1 VAAVDDRKPNRADQ
15 AGLIEW
21 VFLDVGNVLYND
33 DPQNFEG
40 YRFVFESIRRR
51 LPDYSFADL
60 LAEREEWAKTGA
72 DFILSKI
79 VRRLFPETD
88 PKSIFGPLRER
99 IIETYERNNILNDGA
114 HTVLQQLRSRWR
126 LGIIAN
132 QPPQC
137 RDSLIRRGLFDFFE
151 IVAIS
156 DELDLHKPDVRLY
169 EWALKQ
175 AGCDPARTVM
185 VGDRRDNDIAPAKS
199 VAMRAVLLTWPDC
212 RSRGW
217 NPDDPLAQAYLDSC
231 DRIPLFSA
239 VPVGPDPDATA
250 ITLHGLPAAIGK
262 LSDEGK

>member
-1 VAAVDDRKPNRADQ
+1 M
-15 AGLIEW
+15 IEW

-40 YRFVFESIRRR
+40 YRFVFEAIRRR
-51 LPDYSFADL
+51 LPEYSFAEM

-72 DFILSKI
+72 DFILRKI
-79 VRRLFPETD
+79 VRRLLPETD

-99 IIETYERNNILNDGA
+99 FVESYDQNNILNDGA
-114 HTVLQQLRSRWR
+114 REVLERLRSRWR

-132 QPPQC
+132 QPPEC
-137 RDSLIRRGLFDFFE
+137 RHSLVRRGLFEFFDV
-151 IVAIS
+151 VAIS
-156 DELDLHKPDVRLY
+156 DELELHKPDVRLY

-175 AGCDPARTVM
+175 SGCDPSRTVM
-185 VGDRRDNDIAPAKS
+185 VGDRRDNDISPAKS
-199 VAMRAVLLTWPDC
+199 AAMRAVLVQWPTC

-217 NPDDPLAQAYLDSC
+217 NPDDPLAQAFLDSC

-239 VPVGPDPDATA
+239 VPVGPEPDATSL
-250 ITLHGLPAAIGK
+250 TLHGLPAAIGK

>member
-1 VAAVDDRKPNRADQ
+1 MDDRKPDRTDQ

-40 YRFVFESIRRR
+40 YRFVFEAIRRR

-79 VRRLFPETD
+79 VRRLLPETD
-88 PKSIFGPLRER
+88 PKSIFGPLREQLVAH
-99 IIETYERNNILNDGA
+99 YDQNNILNDGA
-114 HTVLQQLRSRWR
+114 REVLERLRSRWR

-132 QPPQC
+132 QPPEC
-137 RDSLIRRGLFDFFE
+137 RQSLARRGLLDVFDV
-151 IVAIS
+151 VAIS
-156 DELDLHKPDVRLY
+156 DELELHKPDVRLY

-175 AGCDPARTVM
+175 SDCDPARTVM
-185 VGDRRDNDIAPAKS
+185 VGDRRDNDISPAKS
-199 VAMRAVLLTWPDC
+199 AAMRAVLVQWPNC

-217 NPDDPLAQAYLDSC
+217 NPDDPLAQAFLDSC

-239 VPVGPDPDATA
+239 VPVGPEPDATSL
-250 ITLHGLPAAIGK
+250 TLHGLPAAIGK
-262 LSDEGK
+262 LSDKGK